1 MDAPDDRDIKLQR
14 ASGDLLKEFEVKLP
28 SLLWKSRKQ
37 DGQLS
42 RVPHRWAQ
50 ATKTERLIS
59 LLEPFQEWPQL
70 LDPHLQKFLPPLIDA
85 FLAYL
90 VRHRAQYSERI
101 ARSTQQLGTFFP
113 LPRAI
118 CKILY
123 IFCKVR
129 GVKVISRFLNNEPKY
144 LEVMLRAFI
153 EWDAVV
159 GDDPMETSTK
169 GGIQPLIWEERYVM
183 LTWLSHLL
191 LCPFDLASV
200 SSDDIPIPHDNLA
213 VLGQLSPN
221 MPRISVSVLSLSLKY
236 VVASSKEREA
246 ATAVMARLALRPD
259 MQRLQLLRQLTDW
272 AFSLVVPKPGN
283 EAPSVYTCIGAL
295 SFLARLVASG
305 QVEDLA
311 PLVIPIFDQTLRI
324 AQEESDVFESIRS
337 SALARKMIIKILRT
351 VTVLVLS
358 LDERAQWQFAEDKVS
373 SILEDAIDYFLRAL
387 ADKDTPIRFAAS
399 KALSVITLK
408 LEPDMAT
415 EVIEAVIGSL
425 EEDILYE
432 KENGALIA
440 PFEAHGLDSKKL
452 KRNLSAVDAQ
462 RWQGLV
468 LTLSHLLF
476 RRAPPTRQLPEVL
489 QSLVSGLDFEQRS
502 STGSSVG
509 TGVRDASCFGIWAL
523 SRKYSTAELLAL
535 DTSGIKVP
543 TDQAE
548 SNVIQMLAVELICAA
563 CIDPSGNIRRG
574 ASAALQELIGRHPN
588 TIHEGIP
595 LVQVVDY
602 HAVARRS
609 RAMIDVSKGAAA
621 LDKLYWSPLVYS
633 LMHWRGIGSP
643 DVESRRIAATAI
655 GELSLQGF
663 YETIQAVLIRLRKRL
678 STLPRKDIETRH
690 GCLLSIAATINAFII
705 YTESEHATDGKVQAS
720 DVARE
725 VSSLWEI
732 FDSSYGPS
740 KEDLTLQASRPELS
754 AEASSRLISSLS
766 RSTFSDKGGY
776 DCPRPPDA
784 LLEKAL
790 DVLLLCIF
798 RGEDVAIEAS
808 SEAASALFALL
819 PLEKQEETV
828 QGWFANI
835 HACWKSATGRG
846 QIAALGA
853 VFQRLPVGSNGRK
866 IIVEELLRCTS
877 EEELIEKRVSAVKC
891 LSVGVLPEIDITDQ
905 IVEHFVRFLNDYTT
919 DRRGD
924 VGSFIRVEAI
934 QAADIIFERLPGHE
948 IRPAYVERLVGC
960 LCRLSAEKLD
970 KVRLQAWLSL
980 QKFWTS
986 AKDFPSLERE
996 YEHFSLVSS
1005 PSYFRQLLELL
1016 KVNWL
1021 RFPLIQGL
1029 VTSAS
1034 AGTEN
1039 LIRSSRSALIE
1050 YINDQDRERRD
1061 GVVAQLIRESQLV
1074 LESNM
1079 EDDRYAI
1086 PAMDM
1091 LSFLLDTCVTAISTD
1106 SEPIFRKVFF
1116 VVQKAHF
1123 KSSNMARLEAAIK
1136 VYASLSR
1143 MEHLKADVM
1152 KKLTS
1157 MLLHPYPKIRASVAD
1172 YLFMETGSSL
1182 VKTEDWTMQPKQLKT
1197 SVEKLRTSLVN

>member
-14 ASGDLLKEFEVKLP
+14 ASGDLLKEFEAKLP
-28 SLLWKSRKQ
+28 SLLWKSRTQ
-37 DGQLS
+37 NGQLS

-59 LLEPFQEWPQL
+59 LLEHFQEWPQL
-70 LDPHLQKFLPPLIDA
+70 LDPHLQRFLPPLIDA

-90 VRHRAQYSERI
+90 VRHRGQYAERLVHLP
-101 ARSTQQLGTFFP
+101 QQVGTLYP

-123 IFCKVR
+123 VFCKVR

-213 VLGQLSPN
+213 VLGQLSPDI
-221 MPRISVSVLSLSLKY
+221 PRISASVLSVSLKY

-283 EAPSVYTCIGAL
+283 EAPAVYTCIGAL

-358 LDERAQWQFAEDKVS
+358 LDERAQWQFPEDKVS

-399 KALSVITLK
+399 KALSVVTLK
-408 LEPDMAT
+408 LEPDMAA
-415 EVIEAVIGSL
+415 EIIEAVIGSL

-432 KENGALIA
+432 KEDGTLIA

-468 LTLSHLLF
+468 LTLAHLLF

-489 QSLVSGLDFEQRS
+489 QSLMSGLGFEQRS

-535 DTSGIKVP
+535 DTSSIKVP
-543 TDQAE
+543 TDQEE
-548 SNVIQMLAVELICAA
+548 SSVIQMLAVELICAA

-574 ASAALQELIGRHPN
+574 ASAALQELVGRHPN

-609 RAMIDVSKGAAA
+609 RAMIDVSKGAAS

-643 DVESRRIAATAI
+643 DVESRRLAATAI
-655 GELSLQGF
+655 GELSLQGS
-663 YETIQAVLIRLRKRL
+663 YETIQAVLRRLHKRL
-678 STLPRKDIETRH
+678 STLPRRDIETRH
-690 GCLLSIAATINAFII
+690 GCLLSIAATIDAFIG
-705 YTESEHATDGKVQAS
+705 YRGGENGVDGKVQAS
-720 DVARE
+720 DVASE
-725 VSSLWEI
+725 ISGLWRI
-732 FDSSYGPS
+732 FDSPYGPS

-754 AEASSRLISSLS
+754 AEASSRLISALS
-766 RSTFSDKGGY
+766 RSTFSGKGTPG
-776 DCPRPPDA
+776 CPRPSDA

-853 VFQRLPVGSNGRK
+853 VFQRLPVDSNGRK

-891 LSVGVLPEIDITDQ
+891 LSVGVLPEIDVTDQ
-905 IVEHFVRFLNDYTT
+905 IVDHFVRFLTDYTT

-924 VGSFIRVEAI
+924 VGSFVRIEAI
-934 QAADIIFERLPGHE
+934 QAADIIFERLPAQE
-948 IRPAYVERLVGC
+948 TRPAYVERLVGC

-980 QKFWTS
+980 QKFWKS
-986 AKDFPSLERE
+986 QKDFPPLERE

-1005 PSYFRQLLELL
+1005 PDYFRQLLELL
-1016 KVNWL
+1016 QVDWL
-1021 RFPLIQGL
+1021 RLPLIQGL

-1050 YINDQDRERRD
+1050 YINDQDKQRREA
-1061 GVVAQLIRESQLV
+1061 VVAQLIRESQLV
-1074 LESNM
+1074 LESNL

-1091 LSFLLDTCVTAISTD
+1091 LSFLLDTNVTSTSTD

-1116 VVQKAHF
+1116 FVQKAHY

-1143 MEHLKADVM
+1143 MEHLKTDVM

-1182 VKTEDWTMQPKQLKT
+1182 IKTEDWTMQPKQLK
-1197 SVEKLRTSLVN
+1197 SNVEKLRTSLVK